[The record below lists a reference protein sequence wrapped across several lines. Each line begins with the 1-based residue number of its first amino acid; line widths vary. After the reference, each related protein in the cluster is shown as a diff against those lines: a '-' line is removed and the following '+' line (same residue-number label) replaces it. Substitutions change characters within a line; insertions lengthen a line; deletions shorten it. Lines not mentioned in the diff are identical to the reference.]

1 MTPATTNGPGPVG
14 RIRPGG
20 GSGSRSSSVSG
31 WVTCSPSGSVELELD
46 VLAQGH
52 ALASGL
58 LEQLDDRAGA
68 GDLGLGLELEPR
80 HQHERPLG
88 GPRVRQAQVVFVG
101 PTVAH
106 DDEVD
111 VEGARLVALAGA
123 DAAVR

>member
-31 WVTCSPSGSVELELD
+31 WVTCSPSGSVELERD

-52 ALASGL
+52 ALATGL
-58 LEQLDDRAGA
+58 LEQLGHRTRAR
-68 GDLGLGLELEPR
+68 DLGVWLELEPR
-80 HQHERPLG
+80 HEDERPLG
-88 GPRVRQAQVVFVG
+88 RPGVGQAQVLFVG
-101 PTVAH
+101 ASISD

-111 VEGARLVALAGA
+111 VERPGLVALPGA
-123 DAAVR
+123 L